1 MFILKTHKSA
11 SIDVPN
17 KRTVEHLSGV
27 LLMALL
33 VTFVL
38 LPVNN
43 AEAATPSHTLENADA
58 QRIGSNRVLSGALAC
73 GNAFEQGG
81 SSGSRCFME
90 QMVNGILLDQTTHYA
105 NAYGKRL
112 FGETFLP
119 RQPNDLFPGRGRASA
134 GKWMPWCPCRR
145 SRASS
150 ASADRKPERMP
161 AQRTA
166 RFFSSKA

>member
-1 MFILKTHKSA
+1 MPRAGPYLLYNDLYKSDRTGIENPYKYWPFTGFYSLSKTHKSA

-43 AEAATPSHTLENADA
+43 VEAATPSHTLENADA

-90 QMVNGILLDQTTHYA
+90 QMVQGHPAGPDHAL
-105 NAYGKRL
+105 
-112 FGETFLP
+112 
-119 RQPNDLFPGRGRASA
+119 RQCVRQKTLR
-134 GKWMPWCPCRR
+134 
-145 SRASS
+145 
-150 ASADRKPERMP
+150 
-161 AQRTA
+161 
-166 RFFSSKA
+166 